1 MPIGLVRRRLAKA
14 LQCSRGHSSTACR
27 GLPSNGQNPR
37 WKGSLVTDNFSGY
50 NAGFELGVT
59 QVGWTTHA
67 RRKFPRPW
75 VDHDS
80 HLHERIGPIAIGG
93 SNWLFAQSLR
103 AGRRVATIMSLVHS
117 A

>member
-1 MPIGLVRRRLAKA
+1 MPFALVRRRLEKA

-37 WKGSLVTDNFSGY
+37 WKGSLVTDSFSGY

-59 QVGWTTHA
+59 EVGWTAHA

-80 HLHERIGPIAIGG
+80 HLDERIGPIAIGG